1 MPKKRMELEDERGA
15 RVKSDSEEAIQNVN
29 ILPSRHNNVKLHDVR
44 PEQTHKL
51 VKTQHYKSCYLNTF
65 LALVSGGHIR
75 TRDGWIG
82 DKNATTVQCHLD
94 SLH

>member
-44 PEQTHKL
+44 PE
-51 VKTQHYKSCYLNTF
+51 
-65 LALVSGGHIR
+65 
-75 TRDGWIG
+75 
-82 DKNATTVQCHLD
+82 
-94 SLH
+94 